1 MSDFIRM
8 SDFAKST
15 RENQQQNTNAVNVNN
30 QNQQSANNINQTQTQ
45 TSAENTKPA
54 NTSNATPTT
63 QQHAPISVPIQQNK
77 DIVELNTK
85 LENAK
90 KQNGLVEKAADF
102 IKGKLGLGLSSK
114 KIQEK
119 INNNAD
125 SKEITKD
132 INNYRR
138 QQESIIQAVADILV
152 CGAVIFS
159 FTKGRKTTLV
169 ETFKSKISGSSL
181 MAGKENL
188 FVNIGGALGAAYL
201 GAISKFGLTALN
213 RIGSDKYKIKK
224 DENIDK
230 EELKAKRKAM
240 KADKKEENT
249 RNLISG
255 AINGLLAPVLLL
267 GGGFVGAPLYLVLN
281 SLNRYFVASR
291 EDSGDKSIG
300 SYIDNLKN
308 SPVSNIASV
317 AAIGAMAFK
326 KGIDA
331 SVFEKNL
338 TKAFNDINK
347 TSILTPYA
355 DSKTSYEKLA
365 DVLMNSEQMK
375 AIMNDGD
382 ITKTADDLY
391 NELSQNTFFLKI
403 LQIQEGEK
411 PEGLLGTLSSIFESC
426 GYKTPTDELI
436 KKLKMDG
443 PRTYS
448 VEEAQKAISEAF
460 GGKYTLAKDAPL
472 GVGTVAETY
481 LVKDKDGKELVV
493 KLLKRNISDD
503 KIMKDAEE
511 CINIIKASNM
521 AENEKQALIK
531 SFNDIAEGV
540 RKEANLSNE
549 MEAAKKLANSTTRAQ
564 VVKGIE
570 VSADGRA
577 YVMEKADGFC
587 LQRVSDYIKEK
598 ARLEG
603 EVDFIKRSINGNAT
617 GTKSDDFVYY
627 KGKRM
632 KARDAY
638 EEAQKALNKY
648 IEEHKGMEGFANL
661 SKDEARTMLE
671 LYQDVLVEQFNEVT
685 PKGKTIHADIHP
697 GNIMIDINALK
708 SYVGG
713 DKASKSKIF
722 TLIDTGNT
730 IEQTPEVALRFLN
743 LSKYIEDADVDNI
756 INFALE
762 GATLPSGKTKEACF
776 EAVKKK
782 LVGADGKS
790 GIFFDNKTALGKL
803 TNEAMIEGI
812 LNKVLQEEGIVPSNL
827 QGNLIKAQTSARNS
841 LKQFKNNNRQVLL
854 SSLLNSS
861 DSATSS
867 IGGVIKTLRNSA
879 DYRAKQRRQEKANL
893 RKLSPAIRASIK
905 KSKSAPKKDSVEYL
919 TYLLKQNK
927 AQSKAQDA
935 LDSLV

>member
-45 TSAENTKPA
+45 TSAENTKPV

-63 QQHAPISVPIQQNK
+63 QQQAPISVPIQQNK

-355 DSKTSYEKLA
+355 DGKTSYEKLA
-365 DVLMNSEQMK
+365 DVLMDSEQMK
-375 AIMNDGD
+375 AIMNNGD
-382 ITKTADDLY
+382 RTKTADDLY

-411 PEGLLGTLSSIFESC
+411 QEGLLSALSSLIGAK
-426 GYKTPTDELI
+426 GYETTTSELI

-460 GGKYTLAKDAPL
+460 GGKYTLVKDAPL

-521 AENEKQALIK
+521 AENEKQALIR
-531 SFNDIAEGV
+531 SFKDIAEGV

-587 LQRVSDYIKEK
+587 LQRVSDYIKKKDELEK
-598 ARLEG
+598 KVNLIRS
-603 EVDFIKRSINGNAT
+603 SINARAT
-617 GTKSDDFVYY
+617 GGAQGVFT
-627 KGKRM
+627 
-632 KARDAY
+632 
-638 EEAQKALNKY
+638 EEDLKNAQETLNKY

-879 DYRAKQRRQEKANL
+879 DYRAKQKRQEKANL

-919 TYLLKQNK
+919 TYLLKQ
-927 AQSKAQDA
+927 SKADSKTQDA
-935 LDSLV
+935 LDSLI

>member
-63 QQHAPISVPIQQNK
+63 QQQAPISVPIQQNK

-138 QQESIIQAVADILV
+138 QQESIIQAIADILV

-355 DSKTSYEKLA
+355 DGKTSYEKLA
-365 DVLMNSEQMK
+365 DVLMDSEQMK
-375 AIMNDGD
+375 AIMNNGD
-382 ITKTADDLY
+382 RTKTADDLY

-411 PEGLLGTLSSIFESC
+411 QEGLLSALSSLIGAK
-426 GYKTPTDELI
+426 GYETTTSELI

-460 GGKYTLAKDAPL
+460 GGKYTLVKDAPL

-521 AENEKQALIK
+521 AENEKQALIR
-531 SFNDIAEGV
+531 SFKDIAEGV

-587 LQRVSDYIKEK
+587 LQRVSDYIKKKDELEK
-598 ARLEG
+598 KVNLIRS
-603 EVDFIKRSINGNAT
+603 SINARAT
-617 GTKSDDFVYY
+617 GGAQGVFT
-627 KGKRM
+627 
-632 KARDAY
+632 
-638 EEAQKALNKY
+638 EEDLKNAQETLNKY